1 MPLRGVKQK
10 VGAES
15 GDTAK
20 TTRWMHACPDHH
32 TPQWI
37 IRNKDNKHRP
47 SNRYTRR
54 GYAGH
59 PMSIRL
65 YSTRGRHRYASSM
78 AREPHMNTYEITP
91 GVSTHDPTRT
101 DRHSQSP
108 RRHLR
113 SPSDLHTR
121 TDQTRKS
128 EPHNTPRGAEPW
140 AARRRSRCGVC
151 MHGHMQMEVTPPP
164 VPRVSPRERDTC
176 KRSPRRHLEVS
187 LRHPSLE

>member
-1 MPLRGVKQK
+1 
-10 VGAES
+10 
-15 GDTAK
+15 
-20 TTRWMHACPDHH
+20 MHACHDHH

-37 IRNKDNKHRP
+37 IRNRTTNTDQTASLGH
-47 SNRYTRR
+47 S
-54 GYAGH
+54 YAGH

-65 YSTRGRHRYASSM
+65 YSTRGRHRHASSM

-151 MHGHMQMEVTPPP
+151 MHGHMQMEVHPPP